1 MKTQKKTVRKI
12 TMKYIK
18 TIKNWKKFWNN
29 LFCKLFSN
37 EIISE
42 SCGNCMN
49 NKNFGLVP
57 ALNNFMQED
66 GAN

>member
-1 MKTQKKTVRKI
+1 
-12 TMKYIK
+12 MKYIK

-42 SCGNCMN
+42 TCGNCMN
-49 NKNFGLVP
+49 NKNLGLVP